1 MGGPWTKEPTAPPDL
16 PRLIKDVLAELGYD
30 ADAAAVVELVRR
42 PCVGLPIEDEFSV
55 VCAWLGSANNR
66 PLLAESGL
74 FGLPL
79 APLDTC
85 MRRFDLSR
93 PNPAVRYNPLAID
106 TLSAN
111 RVVSQNA

>member
-1 MGGPWTKEPTAPPDL
+1 MALPTKGRSWPL
-16 PRLIKDVLAELGYD
+16 
-30 ADAAAVVELVRR
+30 AAAPDRQ
-42 PCVGLPIEDEFSV
+42 LP
-55 VCAWLGSANNR
+55 AK
-66 PLLAESGL
+66 SGR

-93 PNPAVRYNPLAID
+93 PNPAVRRNPLAID

-111 RVVSQNA
+111 RVVSQRAKLNRYGQFDTGKGVKKLEIGISIF

>member
-1 MGGPWTKEPTAPPDL
+1 MAYSLVLLLMSNPTWLREALLAFRGPWIDRWQAKTGRCE
-16 PRLIKDVLAELGYD
+16 
-30 ADAAAVVELVRR
+30 
-42 PCVGLPIEDEFSV
+42 CPIWV
-55 VCAWLGSANNR
+55 
-66 PLLAESGL
+66 ESGR

-106 TLSAN
+106 TLSVN
-111 RVVSQNA
+111 RVVSQNALA

>member
-1 MGGPWTKEPTAPPDL
+1 MEMTDACLLRLLFAGGSGNHE
-16 PRLIKDVLAELGYD
+16 RL
-30 ADAAAVVELVRR
+30 
-42 PCVGLPIEDEFSV
+42 
-55 VCAWLGSANNR
+55 
-66 PLLAESGL
+66 LLAESGR

-93 PNPAVRYNPLAID
+93 PNPAVRRNSLVMD

-111 RVVSQNA
+111 RVVFQKT